1 MNRIP
6 PLTPEQPELM
16 SHRRLFRWLL
26 AGGSISLLI
35 LWGLSLLIISE
46 ITFSPRVGN
55 FSLSGSIYSGTA
67 SLALNPYDQASSTF
81 QASSIPVASLHHQI
95 RKAYHP
101 FPKPEIGRVP
111 TMGCGAG
118 TGHFNYY
125 LNLPMWVLYLA
136 FVGSALWFYRCTLR
150 RSSHVEEIALARAE
164 RDSSGRQAVTKA
176 IRFNQNPTS
185 NVLPL

>member
-6 PLTPEQPELM
+6 PLTTAQPELM
-16 SHRRLFRWLL
+16 SHRRLFRWLVF
-26 AGGSISLLI
+26 GGSISLVVF
-35 LWGLSLLIISE
+35 WCLSLLIYSE
-46 ITFSPRVGN
+46 FTFSPRIGN
-55 FSLSGSIYSGTA
+55 FSLSGSIYSGMA
-67 SLALNPYDQASSTF
+67 SLALNPHDQAKYPF
-81 QASSIPVASLHHQI
+81 QAFSIPVASLHHQI

-125 LNLPMWVLYLA
+125 FNLPMWVLYLA
-136 FVGSALWFYRCTLR
+136 FVGSAFWFYRCTQR

-164 RDSSGRQAVTKA
+164 RDSRGREAVTKA
-176 IRFNQNPTS
+176 VQSNHNPTCS
-185 NVLPL
+185 FLSH